1 MKKRGKRTPKKLTEE
16 QKKELLRKR
25 KETEFRKKIRNSFT
39 DAGFIYFPTNYKT
52 FRIGTRDVELDYLF
66 VYENIVVICE
76 DNTKKK
82 KDKDHIRSKNESFSE
97 IKANIPTLIDWLAAT
112 FPEKKDIVTKYR
124 PERLLLYYIYI
135 SQNELG
141 LTEDEIKRFSNLLFW
156 EPETLSYFSRM
167 SQCLHYSA
175 RYEFFRYLGLSDD
188 QIGFSGSEGGKTV
201 IKAPIIYPQDATGIR
216 NGVRIV
222 SFMMS
227 AEKLLKMSY
236 VLRKDSWEESM
247 FLYQRLVEKDKV
259 KSIRAFLADK
269 GEAFY
274 NNIIVAL
281 PDSVQFENAD
291 KKIVSIDQIGDFQNC
306 KLVMPDEMNS
316 VCVIDGQHRIFA
328 HHEAPATE
336 KYEAKI
342 APLRKQLHLL
352 VTGLIFPP
360 EMKSVERKQIQSQ
373 IFLDINDNTKKV
385 AANVLTHIE
394 MIRDPFSDIGLARR
408 VIERLNKER
417 TFLKR
422 FELSALDEG
431 KIKVASIIKFAL
443 RYLVTLTPAEGK
455 TSLYAYWNGDKA
467 GLQKKEET
475 ALDEYITFC
484 AKSIDVYFS
493 AVRDAFKESWN
504 DPASKLLSVICLNG
518 FIIAYN
524 RQLAKNGVRDYSFYR
539 DRLNKLTADF
549 SKENFAYTSSQ
560 YKKFSTQILKEVFEY
575 TEQELETT

>member
-1 MKKRGKRTPKKLTEE
+1 MKKRGKKTPKKLTEE

-52 FRIGTRDVELDYLF
+52 FRIGNRDVELDYLF
-66 VYENIVVICE
+66 VYENIIIICE
-76 DNTKKK
+76 DNTKRK

-97 IKANIPTLIDWLAAT
+97 IKANVPTLIDWLAST
-112 FPEKKDIVTKYR
+112 FPEKKDIIVKYR

-291 KKIVSIDQIGDFQNC
+291 KKIVTIDQIGDFQNC

-360 EMKSVERKQIQSQ
+360 EMKSAERKQIQSQ

-455 TSLYAYWNGDKA
+455 TSLYAYWNGDKD
-467 GLQKKEET
+467 GLQKKEEA
-475 ALDEYITFC
+475 ALEEYIAFC

-524 RQLAKNGVRDYSFYR
+524 RQLAKNGVRDYTFYR
-539 DRLNKLTADF
+539 DRLDKLTADF